1 MKRVHAPRVA
11 TDDAYV
17 LAEGPF
23 WDPVRSRVLWVD
35 IRRGLILS
43 GILAGD
49 GTIDAVDRFR
59 IDGTVGTMAP
69 SAAGSWIVANGD
81 DIVEVE
87 HGELRRRIPVLAS
100 RGARRFNDGKPDAA
114 GRYLVGTLSLTG
126 PSDREELLVV
136 ERDGSWHVIDDDLTL
151 SNGIGWSADGT
162 VLYTIDTLRRRVYIR
177 PYDVLTGETGT
188 REVLIELADGYPDG
202 MCVDAEDHLWI
213 AVWGLGQVHRFTPS
227 GELEHVIDIPAPH
240 TSSVAFAGP
249 LLDTLVITTASD
261 ELSDDQ
267 LEAHPLSGRLFTVVP
282 GVTGLPQPLWRGFT
296 HPNGTEPA

>member
-1 MKRVHAPRVA
+1 MTVAQPPRVA

-23 WDPVRSRVLWVD
+23 WDSVRGHVLWVD
-35 IRRGLILS
+35 IRRGLVLS
-43 GILAGD
+43 GILADD
-49 GTIDAVDRFR
+49 GTIDEVDRIR
-59 IDGTVGTMAP
+59 IDGTVASVAP

-81 DIVEVE
+81 DIVGVE
-87 HGELRRRIPVLAS
+87 HGELRHRIAVLGS

-126 PSDREELLVV
+126 PSDREELLLV
-136 ERDGSWHVIDDDLTL
+136 ERDGSWRVIDDDLTM

-162 VLYTIDTLRRRVYIR
+162 LLYTIDTLRRRVYVR
-177 PYDVLTGETGT
+177 PYDVLTGETGA

-213 AVWGLGQVHRFTPS
+213 AVWGLGQVHRYTPS

-249 LLDTLVITTASD
+249 LLDTLVVTTASD

-296 HPNGTEPA
+296 HPNGTESA

>member
-1 MKRVHAPRVA
+1 MTVAQPPRVA

-23 WDPVRSRVLWVD
+23 WDSVRGHVLWVD
-35 IRRGLILS
+35 IRRGLVLS
-43 GILAGD
+43 GILADD
-49 GTIDAVDRFR
+49 GTIDEVDRIR
-59 IDGTVGTMAP
+59 IDGTVASVAP

-81 DIVEVE
+81 DIVGVE
-87 HGELRRRIPVLAS
+87 HGELRHRIAVLGS

-126 PSDREELLVV
+126 PSDREELLMV
-136 ERDGSWHVIDDDLTL
+136 ERDGSWRVIDDDLTM

-162 VLYTIDTLRRRVYIR
+162 LLYTIDTLRRRVYVR
-177 PYDVLTGETGT
+177 PYDVLTGETGA

-213 AVWGLGQVHRFTPS
+213 AVWGLGQVHRYTPS

-249 LLDTLVITTASD
+249 LLDTLVVTTASD

-296 HPNGTEPA
+296 HPNGTESA